1 VFAIYGGLLSFYL
14 IFREGI
20 QRLGP
25 GNTAFLAIGG
35 IVYLVCGIGFWLMK
49 KWAVYM
55 ALVFGI
61 IDQFVLLLLGRWGIG
76 ALLIPVVIVY
86 VGYRHLSKMS

>member
-1 VFAIYGGLLSFYL
+1 FAVYGGLLSFFL
-14 IFREGI
+14 IFRYGI

-25 GNTAFLAIGG
+25 GNTVFFAIGG

-49 KWAVYM
+49 RWAVYT
-55 ALVFGI
+55 ALAFGI
-61 IDQFVLLLLGRWGIG
+61 LDQIVLLLLGRWGIM
-76 ALLIPVVIVY
+76 ALLIPLVIVY